1 MHRVE
6 LGEIQL
12 WIWQQGGGLPTELP
26 TKYYKQWGTKS
37 DHLKVQ
43 YHEGCAWLKGAQVVK
58 WGGIPGV
65 TPWFEDPLGHK
76 KNR

>member
-1 MHRVE
+1 MNWCDTAEDTGRGGSLLKEATVNYYRQWSATLE
-6 LGEIQL
+6 LLEVCYSG
-12 WIWQQGGGLPTELP
+12 
-26 TKYYKQWGTKS
+26 
-37 DHLKVQ
+37 
-43 YHEGCAWLKGAQVVK
+43 GCAWLKGAQAVK